1 MRAQVSQYGER
12 SVLIELEQVK
22 PVSVIDSF
30 RSLFPEAEVRSG
42 LNTLVITFPE
52 ISDHT
57 ELVLSALSKVEAVES
72 STENRTFVIANEY
85 NGEDLEKVCEKLGIT
100 RAKLIS
106 AHTAIT
112 WQVALIGFAPGFPYL
127 VPLDETQ
134 EEAKL
139 LAQIP
144 RLEVPR
150 AKVPAGSVAIASGM
164 SCVYPSSMPGGWNL
178 IGRTEQVLFD
188 VNNQQSPA
196 LLQAGDLVRFEVAAP

>member
-30 RSLFPEAEVRSG
+30 RLLFPDAEVRSG

-57 ELVLSALSKVEAVES
+57 ELVLSALSKVETVES
-72 STENRTFVIANEY
+72 STEHRTFVIATEY
-85 NGEDLEKVCEKLGIT
+85 SGEDLETVCQKLEIT

-106 AHTAIT
+106 FHTAIT

-127 VPLDETQ
+127 VPFDENQ

-150 AKVPAGSVAIASGM
+150 AKVPTGSVAIASGM

-178 IGRTEQVLFD
+178 IGSTEQVLFD
-188 VNNQQSPA
+188 VNNHENPA
-196 LLQAGDLVRFEVAAP
+196 LLQAGDLVRFEELKS